1 MDCHSKDLL
10 TTNNHANE
18 LTGNELINRGRVSCF
33 THPPKI
39 AADWCDVGPMTID
52 TLSNDSLLYIF
63 YLYVNESWGTEAWC
77 TLVHVCQRWRTL
89 VFGSPRY
96 LDVQLLC
103 TERIQVKK
111 MLDIWPALPIVIQY
125 FGPPGSSVD
134 NMFAALEHSNRVHSI
149 ALCGLDPSS
158 ELEKVVSM
166 MQDSF
171 PVLTDLRLELYSDD
185 KIDETALVI
194 PDSFLGG
201 SAPGLRCLTLGGISF
216 LGLPKLL
223 LSATYLLSLQ
233 LWNIPHSAHISP
245 KAMVTCLSALTS
257 LKYFTLELKLPQTH
271 PVRESRHS
279 PSPTCTLLPSLT
291 WLKFQGVSEYAEE
304 LVARIDTPLL
314 NYLHIAFLNQPTFD
328 TPHLFQFVA
337 RMPKFQEPNE
347 ARITFDNYGV
357 DITRPSLTR
366 DCQSEGLRLSILR
379 ESLVDQLSCLP
390 QVCSRSLP
398 AIVAVEHLCICM
410 RLPYPQYRR
419 RDNAEVNQWL
429 AILRLFASVK
439 SLYLST
445 KLTPR
450 IAAALQQTVGV
461 TRVLPA
467 LQNIFLQEYPPSGPV
482 SNAIGQFVSAP
493 RLSSHP
499 ISISRWD
506 RDDEWYEARDS
517 S

>member
-1 MDCHSKDLL
+1 
-10 TTNNHANE
+10 
-18 LTGNELINRGRVSCF
+18 
-33 THPPKI
+33 
-39 AADWCDVGPMTID
+39 
-52 TLSNDSLLYIF
+52 
-63 YLYVNESWGTEAWC
+63 
-77 TLVHVCQRWRTL
+77 
-89 VFGSPRY
+89 
-96 LDVQLLC
+96 
-103 TERIQVKK
+103 

-134 NMFAALEHSNRVHSI
+134 NMFAALEHSDRLHSI
-149 ALCGLDPSS
+149 TLCGLDPGS
-158 ELEKVVSM
+158 ELEKVVAM

-171 PVLTDLRLELYSDD
+171 PVLTDLQLDVDPDD

-201 SAPGLRCLTLGGISF
+201 SAPCLRSLTLGGVSF
-216 LGLPKLL
+216 PGLPKLL

-233 LWNIPHSAHISP
+233 LWRIPHAAYISP

-271 PVRESRHS
+271 PDRESRH
-279 PSPTCTLLPSLT
+279 PPLPTRTLLPSLT
-291 WLKFQGVSEYAEE
+291 WLKFQGVSEYVED
-304 LVARIDTPLL
+304 LVAQINAPLL
-314 NYLHIAFLNQPTFD
+314 NYLQVALLNQPIFD
-328 TPHLFQFVA
+328 TPHLFQFIA
-337 RMPKFQEPNE
+337 HMPKFQQPNE

-357 DITRPSLTR
+357 EITRPSLTR
-366 DCQSEGLRLSILR
+366 DRQSEGLRLSILC
-379 ESLVDQLSCLP
+379 ESLVDQLSSLP

-398 AIVAVEHLCICM
+398 TIVAVEHLYICM
-410 RLPYPQYRR
+410 RIPHPQYRR

-445 KLTPR
+445 NLTPR

-482 SNAIGQFVSAP
+482 HNAIGQFISAP

-499 ISISRWD
+499 ITISLWD
-506 RDDEWYEARDS
+506 RDDEWHEVLDWY
-517 S
+517 